1 MKQWKKYVGYDEWES
16 GGMIG
21 EETANPGPIDNSYL
35 LEGAADVLTFLLFVL
50 TTALAFLALTKWGT
64 LWS

>member
-1 MKQWKKYVGYDEWES
+1 
-16 GGMIG
+16 MIG
-21 EETANPGPIDNSYL
+21 EETANPGPIDNSNL
-35 LEGAADVLTFLLFVL
+35 LEGAGDVLTFLLFVL